1 MCTYYGIMVCDVQK
15 EEYRISEG
23 KLLMLQCEEPFY
35 HNYFYR
41 EDSDNHNSM
50 HHGGRTKQYPGL

>member
-1 MCTYYGIMVCDVQK
+1 MVCDVQK

-50 HHGGRTKQYPGL
+50 NRGGRTKQYLGL